1 MTVYLSFGHD
11 YMLHFATISETT
23 SEFLQNLCR
32 WLLHRWL
39 LQSPFSGL
47 IASSPL
53 SPRLGWRMGE
63 FCVVVSFR
71 LSGLVYSKFQ
81 SYKWTSSTCR
91 RQIPVPTWSVL
102 IRCH

>member
-1 MTVYLSFGHD
+1 MTVYLSFGRD

-23 SEFLQNLCR
+23 SEFLQNLC
-32 WLLHRWL
+32 
-39 LQSPFSGL
+39 PFSGL
-47 IASSPL
+47 IASSQL

-81 SYKWTSSTCR
+81 SYKWTS
-91 RQIPVPTWSVL
+91 
-102 IRCH
+102 

>member
-1 MTVYLSFGHD
+1 MTVYLSSGHD

-23 SEFLQNLCR
+23 SEFLQNSC
-32 WLLHRWL
+32 RWL

-47 IASSPL
+47 IASSQL

-102 IRCH
+102 IRCD